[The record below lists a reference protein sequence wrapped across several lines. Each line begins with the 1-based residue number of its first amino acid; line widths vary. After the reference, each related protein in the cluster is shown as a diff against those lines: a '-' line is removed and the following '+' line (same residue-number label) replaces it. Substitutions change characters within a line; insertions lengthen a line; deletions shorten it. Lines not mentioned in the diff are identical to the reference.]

1 MAIQVT
7 IKVTKTDDK
16 PWVFTY
22 TEPAGALRGVEQAKG
37 WLCSEWDLPSNH
49 EAVLV
54 KTFPNM
60 IEANKFIIKN
70 IDTDYPDYETIR
82 DLFDVYSN
90 KDEQI
95 TTAEV

>member
-7 IKVTKTDDK
+7 ITVTKTDDK

-22 TEPAGALRGVEQAKG
+22 TEPDAALRGVEQAKG
-37 WLCSEWDLPSNH
+37 WLCSEWDLPSNQQ
-49 EAVLV
+49 AVLV

-70 IDTDYPDYETIR
+70 IDTDYPDYETIS
-82 DLFDVYSN
+82 DLFAVYSN

-95 TTAEV
+95 TTTEV